1 MVICGY
7 IADALWPTLV
17 ESNPLLLIGLSAK
30 NRYLVLVVNNVSLVW
45 YYVIGT
51 LRLLAPDPLFFLI
64 GWFYG
69 QAALRWMERR
79 TPTIGSFMSRLERW
93 FPRFSWPIVLL
104 FPNNYVCLIAGAAR
118 MSPVLFLT
126 LDVFGTLGR
135 LLMIQVIGDVF
146 AGPVSSF
153 LGFVSTWRIPIL
165 IVTIGLVALSTLG
178 EFRRGNREMDALHD
192 LEDVADEVALAVAEE
207 VEARAVDQR
216 DAARGVDADDAGA
229 DARAD
234 AGTDAGAAAFAGGGD
249 AAAAVGD
256 ARAPPRRHPPPQPPA
271 GREGAAAQRPGRAH
285 PAAAGLRGRRCGP
298 VAGW

>member
-7 IADALWPTLV
+7 IADALWPTLI

-45 YYVIGT
+45 YYLIGT

-69 QAALRWMERR
+69 QAALRWLERR

-93 FPRFSWPIVLL
+93 FPRFSWPIVFL

-192 LEDVADEVALAVAEE
+192 LEDVADEIALGHE
-207 VEARAVDQR
+207 VPGLLDEGNDPAR
-216 DAARGVDADDAGA
+216 
-229 DARAD
+229 
-234 AGTDAGAAAFAGGGD
+234 
-249 AAAAVGD
+249 
-256 ARAPPRRHPPPQPPA
+256 
-271 GREGAAAQRPGRAH
+271 
-285 PAAAGLRGRRCGP
+285 
-298 VAGW
+298 